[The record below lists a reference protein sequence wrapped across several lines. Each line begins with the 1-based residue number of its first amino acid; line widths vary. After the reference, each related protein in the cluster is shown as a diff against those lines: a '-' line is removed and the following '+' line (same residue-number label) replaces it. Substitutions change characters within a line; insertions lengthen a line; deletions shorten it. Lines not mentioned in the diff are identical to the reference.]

1 MAPASTVCVDDRTEL
16 IGFGS
21 PAVDV
26 SAKNVL
32 RSPLI
37 HVPAS
42 VVGVAVA
49 FSVLTPVNVPS
60 VAGALFGTRTTSSK
74 SKGVVKFL
82 LLFGARRNPNG
93 LKFAFVLVKVMP
105 FEPHP
110 DPADCEPVVVPQ
122 KPCSVIAVDIVPAR
136 VGEAVRL
143 SVSAPSAAVL
153 ATTESDFDLDMVKF
167 ASIG

>member
-16 IGFGS
+16 IGFLS

-26 SAKNVL
+26 SFKKSA
-32 RSPLI
+32 RSPLV

-42 VVGVAVA
+42 VIAVAVA
-49 FSVLTPVNVPS
+49 FSVLKPVNVPS

-74 SKGVVKFL
+74 SKGVVRLL
-82 LLFGARRNPNG
+82 LLFGDRRNPNG
-93 LKFAFVLVKVMP
+93 LKFVFVLVNVIP

-122 KPCSVIAVDIVPAR
+122 KPCSVIVVDIVPAR
-136 VGEAVRL
+136 AGEAVRP

-153 ATTESDFDLDMVKF
+153 AKTESDFDLHMVKF

>member
-1 MAPASTVCVDDRTEL
+1 VAPASTVCVDDRTEL
-16 IGFGS
+16 IGFLS

-26 SAKNVL
+26 SFKKSA
-32 RSPLI
+32 RSPLV

-42 VVGVAVA
+42 VAVAVA
-49 FSVLTPVNVPS
+49 FSVLNPVNVPS

-74 SKGVVKFL
+74 SKGVVRLL

-93 LKFAFVLVKVMP
+93 LKFAFVLVNVIP

>member
-1 MAPASTVCVDDRTEL
+1 VAPASTVCVDDRTEL

-26 SAKNVL
+26 SFKKVF
-32 RSPLI
+32 RSPVV

-49 FSVLTPVNVPS
+49 FSVLNPLNVPS

-74 SKGVVKFL
+74 SKGVVRLL
-82 LLFGARRNPNG
+82 LLFGDRRNPNG
-93 LKFAFVLVKVMP
+93 LKFAPVLVKVVP

-122 KPCSVIAVDIVPAR
+122 KPCRVIATDVPAR
-136 VGEAVRL
+136 AAEAVKPR
-143 SVSAPSAAVL
+143 VRAPASPTAVGN
-153 ATTESDFDLDMVKF
+153 AR
-167 ASIG
+167 